1 MKTRVG
7 KVAVF
12 ALAVLTIG
20 VLAGRAQILNQL
32 DFKMTQPFTVAN
44 TTLAAGSYVI
54 RPTQGADQMVV
65 ELSAAGGKPTLLV
78 EVEALQPDAVKG
90 SHLVFNKYKNLLAL
104 SQVYPGGGQQG
115 YQLLQGHPEKM
126 AAKTEQ
132 PTKQTV
138 SSTSK

>member
-7 KVAVF
+7 RLAAL

-32 DFKMTQPFTVAN
+32 DFKMTQPFTVGNA
-44 TTLAAGSYVI
+44 TLAAGSYVI
-54 RPTQGADQMVV
+54 RPVSGADQMVV
-65 ELSAAGGKPTLLV
+65 EISAAGGKPTILV
-78 EVEALQPDAVKG
+78 EVEQLQPDAVKG

-104 SQVYPGGGQQG
+104 SQVFPGGGQQG
-115 YQLLQGHPEKM
+115 YQVLEGHPEKM
-126 AAKTEQ
+126 AAKNEQ

>member
-7 KVAVF
+7 RLAAF

-32 DFKMTQPFTVAN
+32 DFKMKQPFTVGNA
-44 TTLAAGSYVI
+44 TLAAGSYVI
-54 RPTQGADQMVV
+54 RPVSGADQMVV
-65 ELSAAGGKPTLLV
+65 EISAAGGKPTILV

-90 SHLVFNKYKNLLAL
+90 SHLVFNKYKSLLAL
-104 SQVYPGGGQQG
+104 SQVFPGGGQQG
-115 YQLLQGHPEKM
+115 YQVLQGHPEKM
-126 AAKTEQ
+126 AAKSEQ

-138 SSTSK
+138 TSSSK